1 MTWLRKTANQTFL
14 PTLDKIRTVTA
25 RDTAEGETMEEV
37 SNIISTIPIKKY
49 VETLIIIQE
58 QNGHVKVFQGLKS
71 LSKEPGKPP
80 TAH

>member
-14 PTLDKIRTVTA
+14 PTLDKIRTVIA
-25 RDTAEGETMEEV
+25 RDTAEGEMMEEV

-49 VETLIIIQE
+49 VETLIIRQE
-58 QNGHVKVFQGLKS
+58 QNRHVKVLQGLKS

-80 TAH
+80 TVH

>member
-14 PTLDKIRTVTA
+14 PTLNKTRTVTA

-49 VETLIIIQE
+49 VETLII
-58 QNGHVKVFQGLKS
+58 S
-71 LSKEPGKPP
+71 
-80 TAH
+80 